1 MQLRSLAMILL
12 RTAPLLAL
20 ATCGGSK
27 DGTTRRLSC
36 DHHTTIRVVAEGVQ
50 HQRGEMHMALFE
62 SSAGFPGKPEQSLQ
76 RSVASMTGNTA
87 TVQFDPVP
95 CGTYAVSVF
104 HDEDGN
110 GEMERDWLGRP
121 QEGWGVS
128 NNATGSFG
136 PPSFEDSAFEAA
148 GDSVTV
154 RLKLRY

>member
-1 MQLRSLAMILL
+1 MHVHRLLAIVL
-12 RTAPLLAL
+12 RTAPLLIL
-20 ATCGGSK
+20 ATCSGST
-27 DGTTRRLSC
+27 DGKTRGLAC
-36 DHHTTIRVVAEGVQ
+36 DHPTTIRVVAEGVR
-50 HQRGEMHMALFE
+50 HQRGEMRMALFA
-62 SSAGFPGKPEQSLQ
+62 SAEGFPGKPEQALQ
-76 RSVASMTGNTA
+76 RAVATMNGDTA
-87 TVQFDPVP
+87 TLRFDPVP

-110 GEMERDWLGRP
+110 GEMKSDWLGRP

-136 PPSFEDSAFEAA
+136 PPSFEDSAFEAT